1 MAEFRRFARLAFASD
16 RIYLGPL
23 YFPPLLQKCTRG
35 PSARNGDALSI
46 LAHLSR
52 KGRLRSKTV
61 SDQTALS
68 FASKTA
74 PADGVIVVFAEEGAK
89 LTPSAQ
95 DLDKKSKGLL
105 SRAIEITGFKGKKE
119 QTADLLAPQGLKF
132 PRIVLQGLGKAS
144 SYEPEDW
151 LNLGGIVRGLLS
163 GKEGPT
169 AHVFLETFE
178 GDVAPA
184 DVANFALGTLLRGY
198 KFKKYKTK
206 ARKKS
211 ASSDESNEKTLKKI
225 VVHSADLKAATQAFA
240 ANRAI
245 ADGVTLA
252 RDLVNEPANVLG
264 PAEFAARAKELSKAG
279 VQVEVLGPKALEKLG
294 MNALLAVGQGSDRPS
309 HVAVM
314 QWKGAGARGG
324 DPIAFVGKGVTFDT
338 GGISLKPAAGME
350 EMKGD
355 MAGAACVVGLMQA
368 LAERKAKV
376 NAVGIIGL
384 VENMPSGHAQRPG
397 DVVTSMSGQTIE
409 VLNTDAE
416 GRMVLADC
424 LWYAQDRFKPKAL
437 INLATLT
444 GAVMVALGKEH
455 AGLFTNNEEL
465 AGRLLDAG
473 KVTGE
478 RLWRLPLGPKYDK
491 MIDSKVADVKNTG
504 GKWGGSISAA
514 QFLQRFIKEG
524 TAWAHLDIA
533 GTGLASPDSEINRS
547 WGSGFGVR
555 LLDRLV
561 SEHYE
566 QR

>member
-1 MAEFRRFARLAFASD
+1 M
-16 RIYLGPL
+16 
-23 YFPPLLQKCTRG
+23 
-35 PSARNGDALSI
+35 
-46 LAHLSR
+46 
-52 KGRLRSKTV
+52 

-68 FASKTA
+68 FASKSA
-74 PADGVIVVFAEEGAK
+74 PADGVVVVFAEEGPK
-89 LTPSAQ
+89 LTPTAQ

-105 SRAIEITGFKGKKE
+105 SRAAEITGFKGKKDSIV
-119 QTADLLAPQGLKF
+119 DLLAPQGLKSV
-132 PRIVLQGLGKAS
+132 RLVLAGTDKIAAYGA
-144 SYEPEDW
+144 EDW
-151 LNLGGIVRGLLS
+151 LNLGGSVRGLLT
-163 GKEGPT
+163 GKEGPA
-169 AHVFLETFE
+169 AHIFLEGANGE
-178 GDVAPA
+178 IAAA
-184 DVANFALGTLLRGY
+184 DVASFALGALLRGY

-206 ARKKS
+206 PRKKNG
-211 ASSDESNEKTLKKI
+211 ASGETNDRTLKKI
-225 VVHSADLKAATQAFA
+225 VIHCADPRAAGQAFA
-240 ANRAI
+240 ASRAI

-264 PAEFAARAKELSKAG
+264 PAEFAARAKELAKRG
-279 VQVEVLGPKALEKLG
+279 VQVEVLGEKALQRLG
-294 MNALLAVGQGSDRPS
+294 MNALLAVGQGSDKPS

-314 QWKGAGARGG
+314 QWRGAGPRGG
-324 DPIAFVGKGVTFDT
+324 DPIVFVGKGVTFDT

-350 EMKGD
+350 DMKGD

-384 VENMPSGHAQRPG
+384 VENMPGGSAQRPG
-397 DVVTSMSGQTIE
+397 DVVTAMSGQTIE

-455 AGLFTNNEEL
+455 AGLFSNSDEL
-465 AGRLLDAG
+465 SERLTAAGN
-473 KVTGE
+473 VTGE

-491 MIDSKVADVKNTG
+491 MIESKVADMKNTG

-514 QFLQRFIKEG
+514 QFLQRFVKEG
-524 TAWAHLDIA
+524 TPWAHLDIA
-533 GTGLASPDSEINRS
+533 GTAMSSVDSEINRS

-561 SEHYE
+561 RDHYE
-566 QR
+566 RH